1 MTGKFGNYVLGYL
14 HGDQV
19 SSIFMDCVVS
29 LFLRGEGYP
38 SGVFSIETGPAL
50 CYARNLLVRKFLDEC
65 NAKYLLMIDT
75 DMLFPAD
82 VFHRLVYN
90 MYRCHSGRL
99 QKADNHRPQIVGG
112 LCCKFDRKNREVTP
126 LLYDE
131 KGELIEKWSKHD
143 LVSVGYTGAAC
154 LLIPRTILEEVKFP
168 WFKQAEDG
176 SIGEDHGF
184 CRNVRAHGFEI
195 VVDTST
201 IIGHVK
207 TVVIGQQDL

>member
-1 MTGKFGNYVLGYL
+1 MTSNPGNYALGYL

-38 SGVFSIETGPAL
+38 SGIFSIETGPAL

-65 NAKYLLMIDT
+65 DAPYLLMIDT

-82 VFHRLVYN
+82 VFERLVKHAHTGTD
-90 MYRCHSGRL
+90 MCSSAIPYRPR
-99 QKADNHRPQIVGG
+99 IVGG

-131 KGELIEKWSKHD
+131 KGKLIKTWEKGS
-143 LVSVGYTGAAC
+143 LVNVGYTGGAC

-176 SIGEDHGF
+176 SLGEDHSF
-184 CRNVRAHGFEI
+184 CLNVRQHGFEI
-195 VVDTST
+195 AVDTST

-207 TVVIGQQDL
+207 TVVIGEQDL